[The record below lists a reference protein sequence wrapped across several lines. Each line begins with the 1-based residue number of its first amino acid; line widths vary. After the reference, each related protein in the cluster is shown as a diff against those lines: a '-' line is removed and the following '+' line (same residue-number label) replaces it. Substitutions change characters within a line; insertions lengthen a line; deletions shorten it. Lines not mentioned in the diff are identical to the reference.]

1 MRTETV
7 QLGGNEYTISELPLR
22 KNAEWRAKL
31 DETLQAFGDL
41 LGMAERIELSDTGNV
56 LSILRDASK
65 MIVHSPDLAIDLFF
79 AYAVE
84 LEADRDKIMDAAY
97 ESELMEAFK
106 SVLKL
111 AYPFGG
117 LGRLFSTLT
126 SSGSVEKPTEPISM
140 NSSQRHTQ
148 RT

>member
-1 MRTETV
+1 MKTETV
-7 QLGGNEYTISELPLR
+7 TLGGNEYTIAELPLR

-31 DETLQAFGDL
+31 DETLQKFGDL
-41 LGMAERIELSDTGNV
+41 LGMADEINLSDTGNV

-84 LEADRDKIMDAAY
+84 LEADRSAIMDSAY

-126 SSGSVEKPTEPISM
+126 SNGSAEKPIEPTSM
-140 NSSQRHTQ
+140 NSSLPHIQI
-148 RT
+148 

>member
-7 QLGGNEYTISELPLR
+7 FLGGNEYTISELPLR

-31 DETLQAFGDL
+31 DDTLQTFGDL
-41 LGMAERIELSDTGNV
+41 LGMADEINLSDAGNV

-84 LEADRDKIMDAAY
+84 LEKDRSDIMDSAY

-117 LGRLFSTLT
+117 LGRLFSTLN
-126 SSGSVEKPTEPISM
+126 SNGSAEKPIEPIST
-140 NSSQRHTQ
+140 NSSQPHT